1 MNKIFKTVW
10 NRVRRC
16 YVAVNETV
24 SGAAQASG
32 KTAVTIGVALTVA
45 GAASTNVMAAD
56 TVTDSSISG
65 SNHYGDVVFGGGV
78 NYKNNVEL
86 TTNLAKDLPI
96 GTEYETTEHLES
108 DMWWYIK
115 HSDKLK
121 QIHDW
126 VSDPDY
132 RKQKL
137 CGFELPNSEVTISNG
152 SSITANTL
160 TIGKSRT
167 FLSGT
172 IDFVTYIIRD
182 LPSDYPETFRVW
194 RVTDYGF
201 NLAEINRAVETD
213 INLINNGGSIAT
225 GKLIFSTENN
235 AYTQN
240 SGALSV
246 GSFSGGGTATFKSGS
261 LDVDT
266 LTSDVKLTTE
276 NTRIDAD
283 TIDLNSKTWTSS
295 NSNLSTGLDQVANF
309 QQIIA
314 KAQSLLIGSNDASRA
329 LNASVIKRNES
340 VNGLLS
346 KFKNNVTWSGG
357 AFHFKGTYTQ
367 TVANQ
372 ARQLIRGTYGSNVGV
387 SFEQIVDDPT
397 PADITNGLTAAIAN
411 AIMIENGT
419 NGGAVFTEH
428 KLNALANPITVGAA
442 KGENNVDTSIGFVS
456 VNGKS
461 DVSVTGAKELVF
473 LGEGKGSTIAE
484 GKLIADNGTLR
495 LGTKNT
501 RAVVGGTVAD
511 VDLLNNGTFMVERGT
526 FVAKDVAGE
535 GNVLVSSGDLTIE
548 KLDIQG
554 RLTNKGNLHLAGVTT
569 FENGAN
575 TGTLWSGDALING
588 TFSNDGGHWHLADK
602 LRFGERAEVANG
614 SGTLETVF
622 GNLFDNGT
630 GAEQDPLNTISLNA
644 SVPEEFKT
652 VATDLFT
659 HYVPGTVKDDV
670 LKHMTFAG
678 NGKVIISDASLTT
691 TQRDDLVKAFKEKF
705 SVFPRVF
712 RS

>member
-24 SGAAQASG
+24 TSARQATG
-32 KTAVTIGVALTVA
+32 TVMTAVGL
-45 GAASTNVMAAD
+45 MAIVSAQPAIA
-56 TVTDSSISG
+56 TEVNSSNNISG
-65 SNHYGDVVFGGGV
+65 NLTYNDVVFQGAGSSEKDV
-78 NYKNNVEL
+78 WL
-86 TTNLAKDLPI
+86 TTEYFRKNIAEGKDI
-96 GTEYETTEHLES
+96 GDWTYTTPQWGDYWIGDFMIES
-108 DMWWYIK
+108 
-115 HSDKLK
+115 
-121 QIHDW
+121 QFQDW
-126 VSDPDY
+126 VSNILQDE
-132 RKQKL
+132 K
-137 CGFELPNSEVTISNG
+137 NSYGLEYQVPQTKITVDSASTIRANRLRLGKSTANVTGEIGYILARTDGPAGDRVTNYYVKKKDFNVTIQ
-152 SSITANTL
+152 
-160 TIGKSRT
+160 
-167 FLSGT
+167 
-172 IDFVTYIIRD
+172 
-182 LPSDYPETFRVW
+182 
-194 RVTDYGF
+194 TDV
-201 NLAEINRAVETD
+201 EIV
-213 INLINNGGSIAT
+213 NNGGRITA
-225 GKLIFSTENN
+225 GELIFGTAKN

-240 SGALSV
+240 SGALTV

-283 TIDLNSKTWTSS
+283 TIDLNSKTWMSS

-411 AIMIENGT
+411 AIMVENGT

-473 LGEGKGSTIAE
+473 LGEGNGSTIAE

-602 LRFGERAEVANG
+602 LRFGERAQVANG

>member
-24 SGAAQASG
+24 TSARQATG
-32 KTAVTIGVALTVA
+32 TVMTAVGL
-45 GAASTNVMAAD
+45 MAIVSAQPAIA
-56 TVTDSSISG
+56 TEVNSSNNISG
-65 SNHYGDVVFGGGV
+65 NLTFNDVVFQGAGSSEKDVWITTQDFRV
-78 NYKNNVEL
+78 NISEGKEI
-86 TTNLAKDLPI
+86 D
-96 GTEYETTEHLES
+96 ETTHTFRGTGDYSLPG
-108 DMWWYIK
+108 WWNQS
-115 HSDKLK
+115 HFN
-121 QIHDW
+121 W
-126 VSDPDY
+126 W
-132 RKQKL
+132 
-137 CGFELPNSEVTISNG
+137 ISNILEG
-152 SSITANTL
+152 KDTYDYGLDYQVPQTKVSVDSVATIRANTL
-160 TIGKSRT
+160 RLGKSTASVTGQIGYILERMDGPAGDRDYRYT
-167 FLSGT
+167 VEKDSFNAT
-172 IDFVTYIIRD
+172 IQ
-182 LPSDYPETFRVW
+182 
-194 RVTDYGF
+194 TD
-201 NLAEINRAVETD
+201 VE
-213 INLINNGGSIAT
+213 LVNNGGRITA
-225 GKLIFSTENN
+225 GELIFGTAKN

-240 SGALSV
+240 SGALTV

-473 LGEGKGSTIAE
+473 LGEGNGSTIAE

-548 KLDIQG
+548 KLDLQG

-575 TGTLWSGDALING
+575 TGTLWSSDALING

-602 LRFGERAEVANG
+602 LRFGERAQVANG

>member
-24 SGAAQASG
+24 TSARQATG
-32 KTAVTIGVALTVA
+32 TVMTAVGL
-45 GAASTNVMAAD
+45 MAIVSAQPAIA
-56 TVTDSSISG
+56 TEVNSSNNISG
-65 SNHYGDVVFGGGV
+65 NLTYNDVVFQG
-78 NYKNNVEL
+78 
-86 TTNLAKDLPI
+86 A
-96 GTEYETTEHLES
+96 
-108 DMWWYIK
+108 
-115 HSDKLK
+115 
-121 QIHDW
+121 
-126 VSDPDY
+126 
-132 RKQKL
+132 
-137 CGFELPNSEVTISNG
+137 G
-152 SSITANTL
+152 SSEKDVSITTKLFRDNIADGCSIGSWANIIRENKDYFAVDYVDHRRFNKWVAAILQDEENFYGLEYQVPQTKISVDSAATIKANTL
-160 TIGKSRT
+160 RLGKSTANVTGKIGYILALRDT
-167 FLSGT
+167 SGKPVDHVTNHTVRKDSFNAT
-172 IDFVTYIIRD
+172 IQ
-182 LPSDYPETFRVW
+182 
-194 RVTDYGF
+194 TD
-201 NLAEINRAVETD
+201 VE
-213 INLINNGGSIAT
+213 LVNNGGRITA
-225 GKLIFSTENN
+225 GELIFGTAKN

-240 SGALSV
+240 SGALTV

-329 LNASVIKRNES
+329 LNASAIKRNES

-411 AIMIENGT
+411 AIMVENGT

-473 LGEGKGSTIAE
+473 LGEGNGSTIAE

-548 KLDIQG
+548 KLDLQG

-575 TGTLWSGDALING
+575 TGTLWSSDALING

-602 LRFGERAEVANG
+602 LRFGERAQVANG